1 MKSFISTDRNL
12 YYEAPDRIGLND
24 IEVPKRPSLDHVFV
38 NGQWIDK
45 NSLAQ
50 QAPLMP
56 PNFQAQVM
64 QMPVAQQGT
73 NQTTQTNLSDLVSVI
88 KQLQV
93 INGANDPAVAQG
105 NSPSAKKDT
114 ALGSFMGD
122 KFTWKDLITIIYFIA
137 GAVGLWMHMNERI
150 IVLEQKIVSVEKG
163 NAELK
168 SSFKEFTVKNE
179 NQLKG
184 IDSRISDLQ
193 QMVIS
198 RISGNHK

>member
-24 IEVPKRPSLDHVFV
+24 IEVPKRPSPDHVFV

-45 NSLAQ
+45 NNLVQ
-50 QAPLMP
+50 HAPLMP
-56 PNFQAQVM
+56 PNFQGQVV

-93 INGANDPAVAQG
+93 INGANGPAAQG

-122 KFTWKDLITIIYFIA
+122 KFTWKDLITILYFA
-137 GAVGLWMHMNERI
+137 GGIVGLWMHMNERI
-150 IVLEQKIVSVEKG
+150 IVLEQKVVSIEKG
-163 NAELK
+163 NAELQ

-184 IDSRISDLQ
+184 IDSKISDLQ

>member
-12 YYEAPDRIGLND
+12 YYEAPDRIALND
-24 IEVPKRPSLDHVFV
+24 IEVPKRPSQDHVFV

-45 NSLAQ
+45 NSLVQ

-56 PNFQAQVM
+56 PNFQVPIM

-73 NQTTQTNLSDLVSVI
+73 NQTAQTNLSDLVSVI

-93 INGANDPAVAQG
+93 INGANDPAAQG

-114 ALGSFMGD
+114 ALGSFMGN
-122 KFTWKDLITIIYFIA
+122 KFTWKDIFTILYFA
-137 GAVGLWMHMNERI
+137 GGIVGLWMHMNERI
-150 IVLEQKIVSVEKG
+150 IVLEQKVVSIEKG
-163 NAELK
+163 NAELQ

-184 IDSRISDLQ
+184 IDSKISDLQ

>member
-73 NQTTQTNLSDLVSVI
+73 PQTTQTNLSDLVSVI

-93 INGANDPAVAQG
+93 INGANDPAAAQG
-105 NSPSAKKDT
+105 NSPSTKKDT

-122 KFTWKDLITIIYFIA
+122 KFTWKDLITVIYFFA

-150 IVLEQKIVSVEKG
+150 IVLEQKIVSIEKG
-163 NAELK
+163 NAELQ

>member
-24 IEVPKRPSLDHVFV
+24 IEVPKRPSQDHVFV

-45 NSLAQ
+45 NSLVQ

-56 PNFQAQVM
+56 PNFQVPVM

-93 INGANDPAVAQG
+93 INGANDHAAQG

-114 ALGSFMGD
+114 VLGSFMGD
-122 KFTWKDLITIIYFIA
+122 KFTWKDLITILYFA
-137 GAVGLWMHMNERI
+137 GGIVGLWMHMNERI
-150 IVLEQKIVSVEKG
+150 IVLEQKVVSIEKG
-163 NAELK
+163 NAELQ

-184 IDSRISDLQ
+184 IDSKISDLQ

-198 RISGNHK
+198 RISGNRK

>member
-12 YYEAPDRIGLND
+12 YYEAPDRIALND
-24 IEVPKRPSLDHVFV
+24 IEVPKRPSQDHVFV

-45 NSLAQ
+45 NSLVQ

-56 PNFQAQVM
+56 PNFQVPIM

-73 NQTTQTNLSDLVSVI
+73 NQTAQTNLSDLVSVI

-93 INGANDPAVAQG
+93 INGANDPAAQG

-114 ALGSFMGD
+114 ALGSFMVD
-122 KFTWKDLITIIYFIA
+122 KFTWKDLITILYFA
-137 GAVGLWMHMNERI
+137 GGIVGLWMHMNERI
-150 IVLEQKIVSVEKG
+150 IVLEQKVVSIEKG
-163 NAELK
+163 NAELQ

-184 IDSRISDLQ
+184 IDSKISDLQ
-193 QMVIS
+193 QMLIS

>member
-1 MKSFISTDRNL
+1 MKSFISTDRNI

-24 IEVPKRPSLDHVFV
+24 IEVPKRPSQDHMFI

-45 NSLAQ
+45 NSLVQ
-50 QAPLMP
+50 QAPLIP
-56 PNFQAQVM
+56 PNFQAPIM
-64 QMPVAQQGT
+64 HMPVAQQGS
-73 NQTTQTNLSDLVSVI
+73 NQTAQTNLSDLVSVI

-93 INGANDPAVAQG
+93 INGANDPAAQG
-105 NSPSAKKDT
+105 NTPAAKKDT

-122 KFTWKDLITIIYFIA
+122 KFTWKDLITILYFA
-137 GAVGLWMHMNERI
+137 GGIVGLWMHMNERI
-150 IVLEQKIVSVEKG
+150 IVLEQKVVSIEKG
-163 NAELK
+163 NAELQ

-184 IDSRISDLQ
+184 IDSKISDLQ
-193 QMVIS
+193 QMIIS